1 MFLIAEG
8 RLIAEE
14 SIVAKTSN
22 SGEKPRFGAAFAL

>member
-14 SIVAKTSN
+14 SIGAKTSN
-22 SGEKPRFGAAFAL
+22 SAEKARFGAAFAL